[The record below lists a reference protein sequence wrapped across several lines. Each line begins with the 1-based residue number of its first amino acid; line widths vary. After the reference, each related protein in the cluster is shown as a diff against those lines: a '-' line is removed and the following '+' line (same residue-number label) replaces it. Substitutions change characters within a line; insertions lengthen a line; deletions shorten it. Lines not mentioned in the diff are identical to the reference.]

1 MSKTILVTGATG
13 KQGGAVI
20 DNLANNPSFTLL
32 AVTRNTAGAS
42 AQKLT
47 SKGSNIK
54 LVQGDM
60 DDVPA
65 LFAKAAEV
73 ANGAIWGV
81 YSVQISQGKGVTHE
95 GEIRQGKAMV
105 DGAVKAG
112 VSHFV
117 YSSVERGGDE
127 RSWDNATPVPHFQ
140 SKHEIEH
147 HLKDTAGQMG
157 WTILRPVA
165 FMDNLAPGFP
175 SQVFMAA
182 LRDTLGDKPLQWV
195 ATADIGV
202 FAKLAFTS
210 PQEYNHKALGLAGD
224 ELNPAQISEVF
235 KEKTG
240 NGLDGTFGFLGSFLK
255 YMVAELGVMI
265 NWFGAEGYKADI
277 QGLKKRHPGLMDMG
291 TWIEKESA
299 FTTI

>member
-1 MSKTILVTGATG
+1 MSKSILVTGATG

-20 DNLANNPSFTLL
+20 DNLANNPDFTLL

-42 AQKLT
+42 AQKLI

-65 LFAKAAEV
+65 LFASAAEV
-73 ANGAIWGV
+73 AGSSIWGV

-112 VSHFV
+112 VKHFV

-127 RSWDNATPVPHFQ
+127 HSWENTTPVPHFQ

-157 WTILRPVA
+157 WTILRPG
-165 FMDNLAPGFP
+165 M
-175 SQVFMAA
+175 
-182 LRDTLGDKPLQWV
+182 
-195 ATADIGV
+195 
-202 FAKLAFTS
+202 
-210 PQEYNHKALGLAGD
+210 
-224 ELNPAQISEVF
+224 
-235 KEKTG
+235 
-240 NGLDGTFGFLGSFLK
+240 FLK
-255 YMVAELGVMI
+255 SLRI
-265 NWFGAEGYKADI
+265 TPPKHFN
-277 QGLKKRHPGLMDMG
+277 
-291 TWIEKESA
+291 
-299 FTTI
+299 